1 MEFRGREFRGR
12 DADELHTREDADVP
26 VKRQSRSKPVGV
38 PAPAEVPAMHSG
50 TSSDEESSWKIIDEF
65 RGVSWDSPI
74 FASHHDG
81 MATV

>member
-1 MEFRGREFRGR
+1 MEPLGRG
-12 DADELHTREDADVP
+12 ADEPHICEDAGAP
-26 VKRQSRSKPVGV
+26 AKRQRRSNPVGV

-50 TSSDEESSWKIIDEF
+50 NSSDEESSWKIIDEF
-65 RGVSWDSPI
+65 RWVSWDSPI